1 LWRAKAEAAIGKQ
14 KEAIIHCRRSCQCD
28 PLYGPARAWLGGLLR
43 SNSQYPAALI
53 SLDRALKIDPI
64 LAWAWAWRGEVL
76 LRMGKVVDSL
86 DSLRN
91 ALALDPMN
99 SDAALWQAEGFAAS
113 GHYAAAEKFA
123 LKVIQ
128 VWPSHWRALALLS
141 VLAGRSKRV
150 KRQKYYLNRA
160 FNAAPLHMK
169 KHIEM
174 QSHIHG

>member
-1 LWRAKAEAAIGKQ
+1 
-14 KEAIIHCRRSCQCD
+14 
-28 PLYGPARAWLGGLLR
+28 
-43 SNSQYPAALI
+43 
-53 SLDRALKIDPI
+53 
-64 LAWAWAWRGEVL
+64 
-76 LRMGKVVDSL
+76 MGKVVDSL